1 MECRIEATQYFTKKV
16 STSCLMISTLVQ
28 FADCIVSF
36 DILMQETRSD
46 LTKTKAK
53 AGLPDGSVIFLR
65 EIVIQNTL
73 FDYSYHWQNADGT
86 LIIRW
91 DNAAHYPSIS
101 THPHHKH
108 VANEANVESSY
119 EQICLRY

>member
-1 MECRIEATQYFTKKV
+1 MH
-16 STSCLMISTLVQ
+16 
-28 FADCIVSF
+28 
-36 DILMQETRSD
+36 ETRSD
-46 LTKTKAK
+46 LTKTKVK
-53 AGLPDGSVIFLR
+53 AGLPDGSFIFLR
-65 EIVIQNTL
+65 EIVIQNAL

-108 VANEANVESSY
+108 VSNEANVESSY
-119 EQICLRY
+119 EQNLFEVLTFIRSKLLKDKYFVRGETPH